1 MATRLL
7 RQCYIQQEKEI
18 YIYFKLAD
26 LKKNHQ
32 YKTRT

>member
-1 MATRLL
+1 MTTRLL

-18 YIYFKLAD
+18 YILFELAD
-26 LKKNHQ
+26 LTKNHQ